1 MAVVPA
7 TYEARAPGGE
17 VLRCRVPSADAA
29 GFRTSLTIRF
39 DDPPRLSELGSLHG
53 QAALRGGALRL
64 VPRAVPSGTPYPY
77 SGALLLRALPGA
89 PPLGTALPF
98 WRVRFDVM
106 MHGASS
112 RALGGGGGISLN
124 YGPPSATVRGSM

>member
-1 MAVVPA
+1 M
-7 TYEARAPGGE
+7 
-17 VLRCRVPSADAA
+17 
-29 GFRTSLTIRF
+29 
-39 DDPPRLSELGSLHG
+39 PR
-53 QAALRGGALRL
+53 
-64 VPRAVPSGTPYPY
+64 GTPYPY
-77 SGALLLRALPGA
+77 SGALLLRVLPGA

-98 WRVRFDVM
+98 WRVRFDMM